1 MSSKKQELMGKIRWM
16 IDKGAVHILG
26 TNVANKVL
34 SFFTNILIVR
44 FLTKTEYGVF
54 GYANNII
61 SFFLLAS
68 GLGMTSG
75 VLQYGSEKRPEEE
88 KRLFFKYGMNFGLVI
103 NVVLAVMILLYVKC
117 IPIAIDGTELY
128 IALMCFIPVVDYIF
142 NYFCTILRCRKEN
155 KKYARILNTNTFF
168 YFIFSCLGAFLFGI
182 AGVIIG
188 RYIAYTISIIQG
200 IIFCEYKEIIQCATN
215 KLTRNQRKEIIKY
228 SIICCMSNALSQ
240 ILYLLDVYLI
250 GVYIKD
256 SQAVASYKAAT
267 LVPSALTFI
276 PSGIITFIYPYFA
289 ENNLDYKWLKE
300 KMKMLFKVLEIVNL
314 AISIILI
321 AFAPLI
327 IHILWGAEYMDS
339 LAAFRILSFNYFI
352 SGTFRIPAG
361 NILAMLKNVKVNLV
375 VSVFAGTANI
385 FLDIFLIK
393 RLGAEGA
400 AIATVLVV
408 FISVAI
414 SMPALLYKMK
424 QLKKER

>member
-1 MSSKKQELMGKIRWM
+1 
-16 IDKGAVHILG
+16 
-26 TNVANKVL
+26 
-34 SFFTNILIVR
+34 
-44 FLTKTEYGVF
+44 
-54 GYANNII
+54 
-61 SFFLLAS
+61 
-68 GLGMTSG
+68 
-75 VLQYGSEKRPEEE
+75 
-88 KRLFFKYGMNFGLVI
+88 
-103 NVVLAVMILLYVKC
+103 
-117 IPIAIDGTELY
+117 
-128 IALMCFIPVVDYIF
+128 
-142 NYFCTILRCRKEN
+142 
-155 KKYARILNTNTFF
+155 
-168 YFIFSCLGAFLFGI
+168 
-182 AGVIIG
+182 
-188 RYIAYTISIIQG
+188 
-200 IIFCEYKEIIQCATN
+200 
-215 KLTRNQRKEIIKY
+215 
-228 SIICCMSNALSQ
+228 
-240 ILYLLDVYLI
+240 
-250 GVYIKD
+250 
-256 SQAVASYKAAT
+256 
-267 LVPSALTFI
+267 
-276 PSGIITFIYPYFA
+276 
-289 ENNLDYKWLKE
+289 
-300 KMKMLFKVLEIVNL
+300 MKMLFKVLGIVNL

>member
-1 MSSKKQELMGKIRWM
+1 MLNKEEWINKVKWI

-26 TNVANKVL
+26 TNVVNKVL

-44 FLTKTEYGVF
+44 FLTKTEYGIF

-61 SFFLLAS
+61 SFFLLVS

-88 KRLFFKYGMNFGLVI
+88 KRLFFKYGMNFGLLI
-103 NVVLAVMILLYVKC
+103 NVVLAIMILLYVKC
-117 IPIAIDGTELY
+117 IPIAIGGTEVY
-128 IALMCFIPVVDYIF
+128 IALMCFIPVADYVF
-142 NYFCTILRCRKEN
+142 NYLCTILRCRKEN

-168 YFIFSCLGAFLFGI
+168 YFLFSCVGAFLFGI

-188 RYIAYTISIIQG
+188 RYIAYIISIVQG
-200 IIFCEYKEIIQCATN
+200 IIYCKYKEIIQYTTD
-215 KLTRNQRKEIIKY
+215 KLTRNQRKGIIKY

-256 SQAVASYKAAT
+256 SQVVASYKAAT

-276 PSGIITFIYPYFA
+276 PLGIITFIYPYFA

-300 KMKMLFKVLEIVNL
+300 KMKLLFKVLASVNL
-314 AISIILI
+314 AISVGLII
-321 AFAPLI
+321 FAPLI
-327 IHILWGAEYMDS
+327 IRILWGVEYMDS
-339 LAAFRILSFNYFI
+339 LIAFRILSFNYFI

-361 NILAMLKNVKVNLV
+361 NILAMLKNVKVNLI
-375 VSVFAGTANI
+375 VSIFAGTANI
-385 FLDIFLIK
+385 FLDIVLIQQ
-393 RLGAEGA
+393 LGAEGA

-408 FISVAI
+408 LISVAI